1 MNDRHSETI
10 RHDEKGSVML
20 KRYRVKMINH
30 ECRVIILNFKDFNHR
45 LNSICAGCRQVY
57 KMKGYFSLPAAIK
70 HTAAEIFSHQ

>member
-30 ECRVIILNFKDFNHR
+30 ELITYYIARH
-45 LNSICAGCRQVY
+45 
-57 KMKGYFSLPAAIK
+57 
-70 HTAAEIFSHQ
+70 